1 MSAGSK
7 IRLQS
12 QETWHL
18 TLILSFLWC
27 VMHTRRRETATKG
40 LILELFFIGFI
51 LFISSDV
58 DLTWLFPLDYFC
70 LLYTVLSASKH
81 HITVLKKQ
89 MISKGN
95 WQLSEAKNITTRC
108 FSFLCVCVRV
118 CVCVCVCARV
128 CASLVLSTGF
138 LASSVVK
145 NLPVNAG
152 DMRHRFDP
160 WVRKIPPWRRKWQP
174 TLVFL
179 PGESQGQRSLEGYSP
194 RGSQELDTTEQP
206 NNSIINKD

>member
-1 MSAGSK
+1 MCDAYQKKGDCHQRTDSGTLFYWVYFIHIKWCWSYVT
-7 IRLQS
+7 ISTRLFLPTIYSLVGIKTPHHSVKKTDDLQGKLTTFRS
-12 QETWHL
+12 QKYHNQVL
-18 TLILSFLWC
+18 LLS
-27 VMHTRRRETATKG
+27 V
-40 LILELFFIGFI
+40 
-51 LFISSDV
+51 
-58 DLTWLFPLDYFC
+58 
-70 LLYTVLSASKH
+70 
-81 HITVLKKQ
+81 
-89 MISKGN
+89 
-95 WQLSEAKNITTRC
+95 
-108 FSFLCVCVRV
+108 CVCP